1 MTNSRTLD
9 YTGLLDITVIV
20 IQASIKGAS
29 RPHIIILK
37 QEHTCY
43 INMGRQTLLYILNLV
58 SRFPQITSLGM
69 PGHNSNIPYWGDHF
83 FFSFFSFFLGDHSF
97 SLHFKVTYMLN
108 ANHNMFHIIHVLY
121 VIISDI

>member
-1 MTNSRTLD
+1 MRLIFVRGFYGAATTPVLGNDSLYDNNRTLD
-9 YTGLLDITVIV
+9 YAGLLDIRITVIV

-69 PGHNSNIPYWGDHF
+69 PGHSSNIPYWGINDTADWSKTF
-83 FFSFFSFFLGDHSF
+83 RKD
-97 SLHFKVTYMLN
+97 V
-108 ANHNMFHIIHVLY
+108 
-121 VIISDI
+121 